1 MRWTYVPPSLYL
13 AFALYVWIDF
23 TRTAHDG
30 LANLGLLLAT
40 LPVTAVGLLL
50 TSALGKT
57 SFVLIPSGL
66 GYYTAHAIYFWP
78 SALLIAALLYG
89 ICSTLD
95 RLWRRALRSAQ
106 LGPDR
111 HEEAG
116 EG

>member
-1 MRWTYVPPSLYL
+1 MRWKHVLPALYL
-13 AFALYVWIDF
+13 ALALYAWIDF

-30 LANLGLLLAT
+30 LANLGLILVT

-50 TSALGKT
+50 SSALGQT

-89 ICSTLD
+89 IGSACS
-95 RLWRRALRSAQ
+95 RLARRVLRSRQ
-106 LGPDR
+106 NGDTVT
-111 HEEAG
+111 
-116 EG
+116 